1 MQGPSGFLLVI
12 EGGAIDTAHH
22 NAQIKRALEETVE
35 LEEAVQTVL
44 DAVDSEETLGGNSIE
59 KKSGFSFC
67 LKNGLTFHFDSV
79 TCLGLLL

>member
-35 LEEAVQTVL
+35 LEEAVRTVL
-44 DAVDSEETLGGNSIE
+44 DAVDSEETLGGNS
-59 KKSGFSFC
+59 SGFSFC